1 MAQALESAN
10 VLKEMAIKEMAKN
23 RDPSLLKFQDE
34 NGDETELV
42 LIDRRYSTTTYG
54 DIDGKI
60 ICKLVYPDGTINA
73 LKKSATKEVEFQ
85 NKAAAHN
92 LGPKI
97 YNHGFSGDS
106 IPFTGF
112 YEYDDDNDGERKRIP
127 FPFANPF
134 YYITMEYY
142 SKKNGWK
149 GPVYVVSKEQLD
161 SKLSNNDLFY
171 NFIYKLIFE
180 AEIANILDPI
190 EHFYYHPVHGL
201 RMIDYGRCIDC
212 KTIIQKQSALN
223 EMMKSL
229 EINEKTKSPKKSPR
243 SPMTHKSRSPRSPM
257 THKSRNRS
265 PRSPMTHKSRSPRS
279 PMTHKSRNRSQSR
292 SLRSPMTHKSR
303 NRSRSPKTSS
313 KTHRVRRTP
322 GK

>member
-10 VLKEMAIKEMAKN
+10 TFKEMAKN
-23 RDPSLLKFQDE
+23 RDPSLIILEDK
-34 NGDETELV
+34 TELY
-42 LIDRRYSTTTYG
+42 LIDRRFSTTTYG
-54 DIDGKI
+54 DINGNI
-60 ICKLVYPDGTINA
+60 ICKLVYPDSTIPK
-73 LKKSATKEVEFQ
+73 LLESVTKEVEFQ
-85 NKAAAHN
+85 NKAAKYN

-97 YNHGFSGDS
+97 YEHGLSEES

-112 YEYDDDNDGERKRIP
+112 YEYDDDNDGETKRMP
-127 FPFANPF
+127 FHFANPF

-149 GPVYVVSKEQLD
+149 GPVYVSDAKLSKI
-161 SKLSNNDLFY
+161 SNNDLFY
-171 NFIYKLIFE
+171 EFIHKLIFE

-190 EHFYYHPVHGL
+190 MHFYYHPVHGL

-229 EINEKTKSPKKSPR
+229 EINEKVKSPR
-243 SPMTHKSRSPRSPM
+243 SPMTHKSRSQS
-257 THKSRNRS
+257 RS
-265 PRSPMTHKSRSPRS
+265 PRTHKSRS
-279 PMTHKSRNRSQSR
+279 QSR
-292 SLRSPMTHKSR
+292 SPKSSITYKSR
-303 NRSRSPKTSS
+303 NRSRSPKISS
-313 KTHRVRRTP
+313 KTHRVRRKP